1 MKEVIQFIVEN
12 YVGILG
18 SVVALVAFAETVVR
32 LTPTKSDDG
41 AVERIGKIV
50 SAICDFLKVPN
61 NTKK

>member
-1 MKEVIQFIVEN
+1 MKEAIQFIVEN

-18 SVVALVAFAETVVR
+18 SIVALVAFAETVVR

-41 AVERIGKIV
+41 AVARIGKIV

-61 NTKK
+61 NIKK